1 MAKLEVFLPVK
12 PLVVTQAFGI
22 YNPVYKQFGFTKHNG
37 VDMAVSDGQPAY
49 APMDCIV
56 IETGFNSGAGRY
68 VKVNTLEPVQ
78 AEGKTGIVCLTF
90 MHGKEIKV
98 TKGQQL
104 KAGDLLMYC
113 DNTGF
118 STGHHLHV
126 SAFFIDPGGYKMQ
139 IGDVDSDYC
148 FDWSKYCN
156 WFYAVDAQKVFAIY
170 YKMIGVLKLWLAKQ

>member
-12 PLVVTQAFGI
+12 PLITTQAFGI
-22 YNPVYKQFGFTKHNG
+22 FNPAYKPFGFTKHNG
-37 VDMAVSDGQPAY
+37 VDMLVNDGQPAY

-56 IETGFNSGAGRY
+56 IETGYNSGAGNY
-68 VKVNTLEPVQ
+68 VKIKTLEPVE
-78 AEGKTGIVCLTF
+78 AEGTTAVVCLMF

-98 TKGQQL
+98 ARGEHL
-104 KAGDLLMYC
+104 KAGDLLMLC

-126 SAFFIDPGGYKMQ
+126 SAFFIDSEYRKMQ
-139 IGDVDSDYC
+139 VGSVDTDWC

-170 YKMIGVLKLWLAKQ
+170 YKIINALKLWIAKQ